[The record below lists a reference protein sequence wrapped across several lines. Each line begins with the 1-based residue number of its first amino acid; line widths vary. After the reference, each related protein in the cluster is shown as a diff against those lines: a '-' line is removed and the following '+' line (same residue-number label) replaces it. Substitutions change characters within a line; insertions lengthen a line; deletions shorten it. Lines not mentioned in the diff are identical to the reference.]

1 MKIQKLNSY
10 HVAKKLKIAKRPS
23 KYTSLAFESFFAGSS
38 YKFIAAAQKQTEF
51 LPKTAERKVVGR
63 KLRAEALERIKI
75 QYPLEIARQ
84 FNSKKKRRAI
94 KHLFNQVEFQMF
106 CEYTKSLGKRQH
118 VLSRRQ
124 SRQKHQK
131 RKREQSG
138 YRLTYTNYINSD
150 KWREIKNRYYQ
161 KFPRKCAACLS
172 SKKIHL
178 HHMVYGNFGDEKDED
193 LIPLCEPHH
202 ADYHRA
208 NGTQRNMKRT
218 TLAFIEQIKS
228 LSNG

>member
-1 MKIQKLNSY
+1 MQDNYSVLKRVKKKKIPN
-10 HVAKKLKIAKRPS
+10 APR
-23 KYTSLAFESFFAGSS
+23 KYGSLAFESFFAGSS
-38 YKFIAAAQKQTEF
+38 YHFQAAAQKQTEF
-51 LPKTAERKVVGR
+51 LPKTAGQKAEGR
-63 KLRAEALERIKI
+63 RLRAEALERIRI

-94 KHLFNQVEFQMF
+94 KSRFNQIEFQVF
-106 CEYTKSLGKRQH
+106 CEYTKSLGKEHRK
-118 VLSRRQ
+118 LSRRQ

-138 YRLTYTNYINSD
+138 YRLTYANYINSD

-218 TLAFIEQIKS
+218 TMAFIEKIKS
-228 LSNG
+228 LTM